1 MKKLSLITLFVSAF
15 AFITSAY
22 AGTISGNA
30 GVTSNYLFRG
40 VAQDPTGGA
49 SVNAGITY
57 TEGALSIGASAYSL
71 TAGTEVN
78 YVVDYSVNE
87 ALNVGATVY
96 SYDTAAG
103 VDATELYAAYDLGIA
118 AVSFATTT
126 DGANDG
132 DTAIALSYGFD
143 ITEGV
148 SGSLTY
154 GEVEDDSDS
163 ANDYDYLQLDV
174 SYESLTVSLVDAD
187 DNSEVAVSY
196 GFNF

>member
-1 MKKLSLITLFVSAF
+1 MKKLTLITLFVSAF

-22 AGTISGNA
+22 AGAISGNA

-40 VAQDPTGGA
+40 VSQDNGA
-49 SVNAGITY
+49 SVSAGLTY
-57 TEGALSIGASAYSL
+57 TDGALSLGASAYSL
-71 TAGTEVN
+71 SNGTEVN

-96 SYDTAAG
+96 EYDNGTA
-103 VDATELYAAYDLGIA
+103 DATEFYAAYDLGVA

-126 DGANDG
+126 EGANDG

-148 SGSLTY
+148 AGSLTY

-174 SYESLTVSLVDAD
+174 SYENLTVSLVDAD
-187 DNSEVAVSY
+187 NNSEVAVSY

>member
-1 MKKLSLITLFVSAF
+1 MKKLTLITLFVSAF

-40 VAQDPTGGA
+40 VSQDDGA
-49 SVNAGITY
+49 SVSAGLTY
-57 TEGALSIGASAYSL
+57 TDGALSIGASAYSL
-71 TAGTEVN
+71 SNGTEVN

-96 SYDTAAG
+96 SYDTGAA
-103 VDATELYAAYDLGIA
+103 DATELYAAYDLGIA

-154 GEVEDDSDS
+154 GEVEDDSNS

>member
-40 VAQDPTGGA
+40 ISQGDGA
-49 SVNAGITY
+49 SVNAGLTY
-57 TEGALSIGASAYSL
+57 TDGALSIGASAYSL
-71 TAGTEVN
+71 SDGTEVN

-96 SYDTAAG
+96 SYDTEAG

-118 AVSFATTT
+118 AVSFATVT

>member
-40 VAQDPTGGA
+40 VSQDDGA
-49 SVNAGITY
+49 SVNAGLTY
-57 TEGALSIGASAYSL
+57 TDGALSIGASAYSL
-71 TAGTEVN
+71 SDGTEVN

-96 SYDTAAG
+96 SYDTAEG

-154 GEVEDDSDS
+154 GEVEDDSNS

>member
-1 MKKLSLITLFVSAF
+1 MKKLTLITLFVSAF

-40 VAQDPTGGA
+40 VSQDDGA
-49 SVNAGITY
+49 SVNAGLTY
-57 TEGALSIGASAYSL
+57 TDGALSIGASAYSL
-71 TAGTEVN
+71 SDGTEVN

-96 SYDTAAG
+96 SYDTAEG

-118 AVSFATTT
+118 AVSFATVT

-148 SGSLTY
+148 TGSLTY

-163 ANDYDYLQLDV
+163 AGDYDYLQLDV

>member
-40 VAQDPTGGA
+40 VSQDDGA
-49 SVNAGITY
+49 SVNAGLTY
-57 TEGALSIGASAYSL
+57 TDGALSIGASAYSL
-71 TAGTEVN
+71 SDGTEVN

-96 SYDTAAG
+96 SYDTAEG

-148 SGSLTY
+148 TGSLTY

-163 ANDYDYLQLDV
+163 AGDYDYLQLDV

>member
-40 VAQDPTGGA
+40 VSQDDGA
-49 SVNAGITY
+49 SVNAGLTY
-57 TEGALSIGASAYSL
+57 TDGALSIGASAYSL
-71 TAGTEVN
+71 SDGTEVN

-148 SGSLTY
+148 TGSLTY
-154 GEVEDDSDS
+154 GDVEDDSDS
-163 ANDYDYLQLDV
+163 AGDYDYLQLDV

-187 DNSEVAVSY
+187 NNSEVAVSY

>member
-1 MKKLSLITLFVSAF
+1 MKKLTLITLFVSAF

-40 VAQDPTGGA
+40 VSQDDGA
-49 SVNAGITY
+49 SVSAGLTY
-57 TEGALSIGASAYSL
+57 TDGALSIGASAYSL
-71 TAGTEVN
+71 SDGTEVN

-96 SYDTAAG
+96 SYDTPAG

-154 GEVEDDSDS
+154 GEVEDDSNS

>member
-1 MKKLSLITLFVSAF
+1 MKKLTLITLFVSAF

-40 VAQDPTGGA
+40 VSQADGA
-49 SVNAGITY
+49 SVNAGLTY
-57 TEGALSIGASAYSL
+57 TDGALSIGASAYSVDD
-71 TAGTEVN
+71 GSEIN

-96 SYDTAAG
+96 SYDTDTVG
-103 VDATELYAAYDLGIA
+103 DRDATELYAAYDLGIA
-118 AVSFATTT
+118 TVSYAQTT
-126 DGANDG
+126 DGDNDG

-148 SGSLTY
+148 AGSLTY
-154 GEVEDDSDS
+154 GEVEDDSAS
-163 ANDYDYLQLDV
+163 TDYNYLQLDV
-174 SYESLTVSLVDAD
+174 SYESLTVSLVDSD
-187 DNSEVAVSY
+187 SNSEVAVSY

>member
-40 VAQDPTGGA
+40 VSQDDGA
-49 SVNAGITY
+49 SVNAGLTY
-57 TEGALSIGASAYSL
+57 TDGALSIGASAYSL
-71 TAGTEVN
+71 SEGTEVN

-96 SYDTAAG
+96 SYDTAEG

-154 GEVEDDSDS
+154 GEVEDDSNS